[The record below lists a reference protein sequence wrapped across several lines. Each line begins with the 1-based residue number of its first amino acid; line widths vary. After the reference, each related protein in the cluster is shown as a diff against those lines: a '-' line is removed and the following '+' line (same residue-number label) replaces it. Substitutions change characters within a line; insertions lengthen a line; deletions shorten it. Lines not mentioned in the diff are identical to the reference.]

1 MGGKEVL
8 CTQARN
14 YLLGRR
20 LLGATEKVGTV
31 HALLRLMLLAPK
43 HLPRLAAIVGL
54 FTKYGLRD
62 VARQQGLLAIGAD
75 EDEELPPDAVADRE
89 AHAAGFK
96 RRLIELG
103 PAYVKLGQMLST
115 RPDILPPAYIRELES
130 LQDDVGAIPLGE
142 VEDTIETELGGRM
155 SKLFEFFD
163 PEPLGTASLGQV
175 HGARLRGGRAVVVK
189 VQRPHVRV
197 ALAGDIAF
205 FNELAS
211 FMAAHTSVGMRV
223 DVIGVIQQLE
233 RALADELDYRIEARS
248 AAVFRRSLAEFPRL
262 IVPKVIE
269 AYSTEKVLTTE
280 RVRGVK
286 VDAVSPLARLD
297 HDFTP
302 VAEELTRAYLKG
314 ITLDGFF
321 HADPHPGNVFVV
333 MPGTANPL
341 TPAEVVS
348 DERRDTAREATTPL
362 ARLEEEAQAA
372 ALPVPA
378 DVDVRL
384 ALIDF
389 GMTARL
395 SNTMRENAT
404 RLLMA
409 LGDHHGDQVAT
420 ILIDMGE
427 PTTEFDRA
435 GYVREISSLIARN
448 VELTASEVDAGRI
461 MFDMIDLSFRNGL
474 RLPAEMTLLAKA
486 LFNLDGVTRAL
497 DPSFTPLDTIRAFAN
512 EIAMSRAKR
521 DMSPHRLYQI
531 AMESSDFLAALP
543 RRLDQITAR
552 LANNELSTHVDVPQL
567 PLLIVALQ
575 KVANRIFSGLVLAGL
590 LVASAMLMPYWRKL
604 GLIGFIMAALVAL
617 YIVFTIIA
625 SDRKTGRSG

>member
-1 MGGKEVL
+1 
-8 CTQARN
+8 
-14 YLLGRR
+14 
-20 LLGATEKVGTV
+20 
-31 HALLRLMLLAPK
+31 MLLSPK

-54 FTKYGLRD
+54 FTRYGLRD
-62 VARQQGLLAIGAD
+62 IAKQQGLLALGAS
-75 EDEELPPDAVADRE
+75 EEGELPPQEAADAE
-89 AHAAGFK
+89 AHALGFR

-103 PAYVKLGQMLST
+103 PAYVKLGQVLST
-115 RPDILPPAYIRELES
+115 RPDLLPSPYIRELES
-130 LQDDVGAIPLGE
+130 LQDDVGPVPLDE
-142 VEDTIETELGGRM
+142 VKATIETELGARM
-155 SKLFEFFD
+155 SKLFDFFD

-189 VQRPHVRV
+189 VQRPNIR
-197 ALAGDIAF
+197 ASLAEDIEF
-205 FNELAS
+205 FAELAA
-211 FMAAHTSVGMRV
+211 FMAAHTSVGARI
-223 DVIGVIQQLE
+223 DVVGVIQQLE

-248 AAVFRRSLAEFPRL
+248 AAVLRRSLAQFPRL

-314 ITLDGFF
+314 ITLEGFF

-333 MPGTANPL
+333 MPGTVNPL
-341 TPAEVVS
+341 TPSEVVS
-348 DERRDTAREATTPL
+348 GERRGDARPATTPL
-362 ARLEEEAQAA
+362 ARLEVEAQSAA
-372 ALPVPA
+372 SPTPA

-395 SNTMRENAT
+395 STTMRDAAT

-409 LGDHHGDQVAT
+409 LGDHRGDQVAAT
-420 ILIDMGE
+420 LIEMGD
-427 PTTEFDRA
+427 PANDFDRK
-435 GYVREISSLIARN
+435 GYTREIASLVARN
-448 VELTASEVDAGRI
+448 VELSAAEIEAGRI
-461 MFDMIDLSFRNGL
+461 LFAVIDLSYRNGL

-497 DPSFTPLDTIRAFAN
+497 APSFTPLETIRAFGN

-531 AMESSDFLAALP
+531 AMESSDLLAALP
-543 RRLDQITAR
+543 HRLDQITAR
-552 LANNELSTHVDVPQL
+552 LAHNDLSTRVDVPQL
-567 PLLIVALQ
+567 PSLIVALQ
-575 KVANRIFSGLVLAGL
+575 KVANRVFPGSCWPGFSSPA
-590 LVASAMLMPYWRKL
+590 RC
-604 GLIGFIMAALVAL
+604 
-617 YIVFTIIA
+617 
-625 SDRKTGRSG
+625 

>member
-1 MGGKEVL
+1 
-8 CTQARN
+8 
-14 YLLGRR
+14 
-20 LLGATEKVGTV
+20 
-31 HALLRLMLLAPK
+31 MLLSPK

-54 FTKYGLRD
+54 FTRYGLHD
-62 VARQQGLLAIGAD
+62 VAKQQGLLALGTND
-75 EDEELPPDAVADRE
+75 DDELPPEEAADRE
-89 AHAAGFK
+89 AHAVGFK
-96 RRLIELG
+96 MRLIELG
-103 PAYVKLGQMLST
+103 PAYVKLGQVLST
-115 RPDILPPAYIRELES
+115 RPDLLPAPYIRELES
-130 LQDDVGAIPLGE
+130 LQDDVGPIPLDE
-142 VEDTIETELGGRM
+142 VVATIETELGARL
-155 SKLFEFFD
+155 SKLFDFFD

-189 VQRPHVRV
+189 VQRPHIRA
-197 ALAGDIAF
+197 ALAEDIEF
-205 FNELAS
+205 FRELAA
-211 FMAAHTSVGMRV
+211 FMAAHSSVGARV

-233 RALADELDYRIEARS
+233 RALADELDYRVEARS
-248 AAVFRRSLAEFPRL
+248 AAVFRRALAQFPRL

-333 MPGTANPL
+333 MPGTVNPL
-341 TPAEVVS
+341 TPSEVVS
-348 DERRDTAREATTPL
+348 DERRGDARPATTPL
-362 ARLEEEAQAA
+362 ARLEVEAQEAA
-372 ALPVPA
+372 SPTPA

-395 SNTMRENAT
+395 SSTMRDAAT

-409 LGDHHGDQVAT
+409 LGDHRGDQVAAT
-420 ILIDMGE
+420 LIEMGD
-427 PTTEFDRA
+427 PTNDFDRK
-435 GYVREISSLIARN
+435 GYTREIASLLARN
-448 VELTASEVDAGRI
+448 VELTASEVEAGRI
-461 MFDMIDLSFRNGL
+461 LFEVIDLSYRNGL

-497 DPSFTPLDTIRAFAN
+497 DPSFTPLETIRAFGN

-521 DMSPHRLYQI
+521 DMSPRRLYQI
-531 AMESSDFLAALP
+531 AMESSDLLAALP
-543 RRLDQITAR
+543 HRLDQITAR
-552 LANNELSTHVDVPQL
+552 LANNDLSTHVDIPQL
-567 PLLIVALQ
+567 PSLIVALQ
-575 KVANRIFSGLVLAGL
+575 KVANRVFSGLVLAGL
-590 LVASAMLMPYWRKL
+590 LVASAMLMQYWPRL
-604 GLIGFIMAALVAL
+604 GLTGFVIAAVVAL
-617 YIVFTIIA
+617 YMVFTILV
-625 SDRKTGRSG
+625 SDRHRDGG

>member
-1 MGGKEVL
+1 
-8 CTQARN
+8 
-14 YLLGRR
+14 
-20 LLGATEKVGTV
+20 
-31 HALLRLMLLAPK
+31 MLLTPK

-54 FTKYGLRD
+54 FTRYGLRD
-62 VARQQGLLAIGAD
+62 VARQQGLLSLGAD
-75 EDEELPPDAVADRE
+75 DDAELAPQALADRA
-89 AHAAGFK
+89 AHAVGFK
-96 RRLIELG
+96 KRLIELG
-103 PAYVKLGQMLST
+103 PAYVKLGQLLST
-115 RPDILPPAYIRELES
+115 RPDLLPEPYIRELES
-130 LQDDVGAIPLGE
+130 LQDDVGPIPLEE
-142 VEDTIETELGGRM
+142 VTASIESELGARL
-155 SKLFEFFD
+155 SKLFDFFD
-163 PEPLGTASLGQV
+163 PDPLGTASLGQV

-189 VQRPHVRV
+189 VQRPHIRA
-197 ALAGDIAF
+197 ALADDLVF
-205 FNELAS
+205 FNELAA
-211 FMAAHTSVGMRV
+211 FMAAHTSVGTRI

-248 AAVFRRSLAEFPRL
+248 AAMFRRSLAQFPRL

-269 AYSTEKVLTTE
+269 AYSTERVLTTE

-286 VDAVSPLARLD
+286 VDAVSPFARLD

-341 TPAEVVS
+341 TPAEVVR
-348 DERRDTAREATTPL
+348 DERRGDVRPATTPL
-362 ARLEEEAQAA
+362 AKLEVEAQQA
-372 ALPVPA
+372 ALPEPD

-395 SNTMRENAT
+395 SSTMRDAAT

-409 LGDHHGDQVAT
+409 LGDHRGDQVAAT
-420 ILIDMGE
+420 LIEMGD
-427 PTTEFDRA
+427 PASDFDRN
-435 GYVREISSLIARN
+435 GYTRAIASLIARN
-448 VELTASEVDAGRI
+448 VELTASEVEAGRI
-461 MFDMIDLSFRNGL
+461 LFEVIDLSFSNGL

-497 DPSFTPLDTIRAFAN
+497 DPSFTPLETIRAFGN

-531 AMESSDFLAALP
+531 AMESSDLLAALP
-543 RRLDQITAR
+543 HRLDQITAR
-552 LANNELSTHVDVPQL
+552 LANNDLSTHVDVPQL
-567 PLLIVALQ
+567 PSLIVALQ
-575 KVANRIFSGLVLAGL
+575 KVANRVFSGLVLAGL
-590 LVASAMLMPYWRKL
+590 LVASAMLMHYWPRL
-604 GLIGFIMAALVAL
+604 GLIGFVMAAAIAL
-617 YIVFTIIA
+617 YMVFTILV
-625 SDRKTGRSG
+625 SDRHRDGG